1 MYRLAR
7 ALLFLLSAETAHHL
21 VLWLL
26 GLFGRAPRL
35 CARLRRRRL
44 RPAPSLAVSVAGLD
58 LEHPVMLAA
67 GLDKDAEAV
76 AGLFA
81 LGFSAVEVGTLTPR
95 PQPGNPKPRIFRIPE
110 HQALI
115 NRLGFNN
122 HGAANA
128 AERLRALAFRPGPVG
143 VNVGKNKDTPIERAV
158 DDYVACVETLAP
170 LGDYVVVNASSPNT
184 PGLRTLQEPE
194 ALERLLG
201 AVRAKVDAIGR
212 KPLFLKIAP
221 DLAPEAVDAI
231 VEVAVRCR
239 VDGLIATNTTITRPV
254 EHPLTNEAGGFSG
267 APLGPMSLEVL
278 RRAANTAQGQLAL
291 IGVGGIMN
299 GAHAYARLRAGASA
313 VQLYTGFIYGGPNTV
328 KRALAELEAC
338 LRRDGFRSVREAI
351 GADL

>member
-1 MYRLAR
+1 VYRLIR
-7 ALLFLLSAETAHHL
+7 ALLFLLPAEAAHRL
-21 VLWLL
+21 GMRALALL
-26 GLFGRAPRL
+26 SRFPRACERS
-35 CARLRRRRL
+35 RGRRL
-44 RPAPSLAVSVAGLD
+44 GVREVDLSCELAGLK
-58 LEHPVMLAA
+58 LAHPIGLAA

-81 LGFSAVEVGTLTPR
+81 LGFAAVEIGTVTPR

-122 HGAANA
+122 HGAAEA
-128 AERLRALAFRPGPVG
+128 AARLRALTFWPGPVG
-143 VNVGKNKDTPIERAV
+143 VNLGKNKDTPLERAV
-158 DDYVACVETLAP
+158 EDYVACVETLAP

-194 ALERLLG
+194 QLARLLS
-201 AVRAKVDAIGR
+201 AVREKLDAVGR

-221 DLAPEAVDAI
+221 DLALEAVDAI
-231 VEVAVRCR
+231 VDVALGCR

-254 EHPLTNEAGGFSG
+254 EHPVTKQAGGLSG
-267 APLGPMSLEVL
+267 APLGPLSLLVL
-278 RRAANTAQGQLAL
+278 QRASSRAAGRLAL
-291 IGVGGIMN
+291 VGVGGIMN
-299 GAHAYARLRAGASA
+299 GADAYARLRAGASA

-328 KRALAELEAC
+328 KRALGELEAC

-351 GADL
+351 GAR